1 MAYNMEMKMSEPT
14 KVQITALEGFN
25 RVAFHALRAP
35 ITDVERADLEN
46 ISQQLRQLLAPKE
59 PEKPPKKGRK

>member
-1 MAYNMEMKMSEPT
+1 MDAPRQI
-14 KVQITALEGFN
+14 QITPLEGFN

-35 ITDVERADLEN
+35 ITDAERSDLES
-46 ISQQLRQLLAPKE
+46 IAQQIRQLMAPKA